1 MTCENLPYGSVER
14 VIGMYFRRL
23 ADTRVDKDLKQKE
36 VAAILEMSPEVYRR
50 YEKGLREI
58 PVWALIKVAVDYQT
72 STAYLLGRTDVAA
85 APRA

>member
-1 MTCENLPYGSVER
+1 
-14 VIGMYFRRL
+14 MYFRRL

-58 PVWALIKVAVDYQT
+58 PVWALIKLADYYQT
-72 STAYLLGRTDVAA
+72 STDYLLGRTDDPSM
-85 APRA
+85 PRA

>member
-1 MTCENLPYGSVER
+1 
-14 VIGMYFRRL
+14 MYFRRL

-58 PVWALIKVAVDYQT
+58 PVWALIKLADYYQT
-72 STAYLLGRTDVAA
+72 STDYLLGRTDDPS